1 MVRKLLGS
9 STVKNTKTY
18 KILVLLSL
26 STVYFFGRVSIQ
38 VSEID
43 ECRNVKWYEFEIE
56 KFSKRGRG
64 AGGGG
69 EGGQIFPCNGRG
81 W

>member
-1 MVRKLLGS
+1 M
-9 STVKNTKTY
+9 
-18 KILVLLSL
+18 
-26 STVYFFGRVSIQ
+26 RVSIQ

-64 AGGGG
+64 GVRFFHVKGGVGK
-69 EGGQIFPCNGRG
+69 IRG
-81 W
+81 LF